1 LPDKPDRPDR
11 DVRRALLARVLAE
24 KASEPLKVEASSGQK
39 RLWFAM
45 RAAPESPVYNCPLTL
60 EIRGRVEVEAL
71 TMALAALVH
80 RHEALRTIFQEE
92 EGELFQIVAPRGELP
107 LERREARGREEA
119 LRYAKDFAR
128 APFDLARGPL
138 YRAALVTMSADE
150 SLLLLNCH
158 HIVSDGWSQ
167 GIVLRELLGLYRAFL
182 VQEKTVLDPLP
193 LSYADFARWQR
204 KRELPPASRQYWA
217 RALEGVEPLRLPTDF
232 ARPPLPTSAGARIA
246 VRLSAESARAVARR
260 DDASLY
266 QVVLAAFQ
274 MVLSI
279 WCQQERFVVGTP
291 AHNRNRAEVEGIV
304 GFFVSTVPVRADF
317 GSDPTLKEALARV
330 RRNALEAL
338 AEGEVPFEE
347 LVALSKRAKGVPPLV
362 QALFVWQESLMPEL
376 DLGDVRVHAGEEDTE
391 TSKFDLTLSLRP
403 IGDILEGHV
412 ELNTDLF
419 HAKSIEWMIDRLEP
433 MLAAMQRTPEAHL
446 HSMSLDVETPVE
458 LSLGTVLPASND
470 TAESFAR
477 TVHRFAQETALETP
491 ARRLTFAELDRA
503 ASALAARWRARG
515 HQHGEPVALLLPT
528 SVEAVVAIVAAWKR
542 GSPYVPLDPSWPEAR
557 IDRILNEIG
566 ARVRLRENEFAWEE
580 LLDPGAERVSIGA
593 LPAGPADLAYI
604 IHTSGSTGEPK
615 GVMVSH
621 RSLAHLDRALESSV
635 YGRADRPRRVGI
647 FGPLSFD
654 TTVKQLVRLLRGDCL
669 CPIPQELKASPARLV
684 SYLQGAAL
692 DVIDMTPSW
701 LRVLADAG
709 LAPPMPRT
717 FLLGGEP
724 IDPALWHDLAIRQ
737 ARGEAAFVN
746 LYGPTEATVDATFA
760 TLDLSRE
767 PSIGTPLPNTRIW
780 LLDSRSRSVPPG
792 FVGEIAI
799 GGEGVALGYWNRRDE
814 TSRAFTEIVLEG
826 QRERVYKTGDFARF
840 RGDGHLVFLGRRDRQ
855 VKRNG
860 QRVELDEIEGVLR
873 AQEAV
878 AEAAVAEVE
887 GRIVAWCVGRGE
899 GPSELPERAARILP
913 RGFLPDEYHFVAALP
928 RNRSGKIDYAALT
941 NLPANSPAPRA
952 GKSGSAL
959 RGEHEKAIAEVWA
972 ELLGSPPA
980 HSGADFFE
988 AGGDSLL
995 GLRLLARIEKRY
1007 GIRLDVSML
1016 ASSPTPETLAA
1027 ALASEFRRDPVVWFR
1042 RGSEGRTPLVFV
1054 HATGGDVA
1062 CYRHLSSLLPNELPV
1077 AGVPAPLRLPETLE
1091 ELAREHARSL
1101 EKSLPSRDV
1110 VLAGWSLGG
1119 VVAVEVAR
1127 ALRERGFRVPLVLL
1141 LDSRLPSSPLGLSG
1155 ADDSRLPETS
1165 RKLLRL
1171 WHGHSSRRYDG
1182 DALLIRAVLDS
1193 GEGQAALWRELLPH
1207 LVVIP
1212 SRLDHQ
1218 QMMRPPQVARVAQ
1231 IAARALHGVDRGR
1244 LLQTDLQAV
1253 RAERA
1258 RPGGSGRAEGA
1269 GPRES
1274 GRPPRARSEGSEPSE
1289 ERGEH

>member
-1 LPDKPDRPDR
+1 MPERNL
-11 DVRRALLARVLAE
+11 RRALLARVLAE

-45 RAAPESPVYNCPLTL
+45 RASPESPVYNCPLTL

-71 TMALAALVH
+71 TAALAALVH

-92 EGELFQIVAPRGELP
+92 DGELFQIVAPRGELP
-107 LERREARGREEA
+107 LERREVPRREEA

-128 APFDLARGPL
+128 APFDLTRGPL
-138 YRAALVTMSADE
+138 YRAALVTVSADE
-150 SLLLLNCH
+150 CLLLLNCH

-167 GIVLRELLGLYRAFL
+167 GIVLRELLALYRAFML
-182 VQEKTVLDPLP
+182 QEKAVLDPLP
-193 LSYADFARWQR
+193 LSYGDFARWQR
-204 KRELPPASRQYWA
+204 QRELPPTSRPYWA

-232 ARPPLPTSAGARIA
+232 ARPPLPTSAGARIP
-246 VRLSAESARAVARR
+246 VRLSAISARGVARR

-274 MVLSI
+274 MVLSL

-291 AHNRNRAEVEGIV
+291 AHNRNRTEVEGIV

-317 GSDPTLKEALARV
+317 GSDPTLQEALLRV

-338 AEGEVPFEE
+338 AEADVPFEE

-376 DLGDVRVHAGEEDTE
+376 DLGDLRVHAFEEDTE

-403 IGDILEGHV
+403 EGDSLEGHV
-412 ELNTDLF
+412 EFNTDLF
-419 HAKSIEWMIDRLEP
+419 HAKSIEWMIVRLEP
-433 MLAAMQRTPEAHL
+433 MLAAMHGTPEARL
-446 HSMSLDVETPVE
+446 HSMPFDGETPLE
-458 LSLGTVLPASND
+458 LSLGTVLPASNEI
-470 TAESFAR
+470 AESFAR
-477 TVHRFAQETALETP
+477 TVHRFAQEPALETP

-515 HQHGEPVALLLPT
+515 HPQGEPVALLLPT

-542 GSPYVPLDPSWPEAR
+542 RSPYVPLDPSWPEAR
-557 IDRILNEIG
+557 IDGILEEIG
-566 ARVRLRENEFAWEE
+566 ARVRLRETDFAWEE
-580 LLDPGAERVSIGA
+580 LLDPGAERVSMGA
-593 LPAGPADLAYI
+593 LPSEPADFAYI

-615 GVMVSH
+615 GVIVSH
-621 RSLAHLDRALESSV
+621 RSLAHLDRALDSSV
-635 YGRADRPRRVGI
+635 YGRAEQAGRARRVGI

-654 TTVKQLVRLLRGDCL
+654 TTVKQIVRLLRGDCL

-684 SYLQGAAL
+684 SYLQGASL

-701 LRVLADAG
+701 MRVLADAG

-724 IDPALWHDLAIRQ
+724 IDPALWHELAIRQ
-737 ARGEAAFVN
+737 ARGDAAFVN

-780 LLDSRSRSVPPG
+780 LLDSQSRPVPPG
-792 FVGEIAI
+792 FVGEIVI
-799 GGEGVALGYWNRRDE
+799 EGEGVALGYWNRPDE
-814 TSRAFTEIVLEG
+814 TARAFPEIVVEG
-826 QRERVYKTGDFARF
+826 RKVRVYKTGDFARF

-860 QRVELDEIEGVLR
+860 QRVELDEIEAVLR
-873 AQEAV
+873 GHESL

-887 GRIVAWCVGRGE
+887 GRIVAWCVGRGAA
-899 GPSELPERAARILP
+899 PSDLKERAAGILP
-913 RGFLPDEYHFVAALP
+913 RGFLPDEYHFEAALP
-928 RNRSGKIDYAALT
+928 RTRSGKTDYVALVA
-941 NLPANSPAPRA
+941 NLPAPRA
-952 GKSGSAL
+952 GKSGSTL
-959 RGEHEKAIAEVWA
+959 RGEYEEAIAEVWT

-995 GLRLLARIEKRY
+995 GLRFLARVEKRY

-1016 ASSPTPETLAA
+1016 ASSPTPEALAA
-1027 ALASEFRRDPVVWFR
+1027 ALASESRRDPVVWFR
-1042 RGSEGRTPLVFV
+1042 RGSEARAPFVFL

-1077 AGVPAPLRLPETLE
+1077 AGVPAPLRLPETLA
-1091 ELAREHARSL
+1091 ELAGEHARSL
-1101 EKSLPSRDV
+1101 ERSLPGREV

-1119 VVAVEVAR
+1119 VVAIEVAR

-1141 LDSRLPSSPLGLSG
+1141 LDSRLPSGPMSVD
-1155 ADDSRLPETS
+1155 ARLPETS

-1171 WHGHSSRRYDG
+1171 WHGHRPGRYDG
-1182 DALLIRAVLDS
+1182 DALLIRAISDG
-1193 GEGQAALWRELLPH
+1193 GEGQAALWRELLPK
-1207 LVVIP
+1207 LVVVP

-1231 IAARALHGVDRGR
+1231 IAGRALHGVHRGR
-1244 LLQTDLQAV
+1244 LPETDLQPA

-1258 RPGGSGRAEGA
+1258 RPEPSAAVSSSAGRAQRVPEREALGV
-1269 GPRES
+1269 GPQRTE
-1274 GRPPRARSEGSEPSE
+1274 E